1 MFKRNAYKDLLDW
14 KSTEGHGALLVTGA
28 RQIGKTF
35 LVKEFAEREYSAH
48 VTVDFIEDSTA
59 RAHYAAAKSAD
70 QVMDLLSLE
79 LGSPMVPGDTLV
91 FFDEVQAAPEIVTF
105 LSLIHI

>member
-1 MFKRNAYKDLLDW
+1 MFKRRVYKELLDW

-48 VTVDFIEDSTA
+48 VTWRTPPRVRVTP
-59 RAHYAAAKSAD
+59 R
-70 QVMDLLSLE
+70 QR
-79 LGSPMVPGDTLV
+79 VPTR
-91 FFDEVQAAPEIVTF
+91 
-105 LSLIHI
+105 S